1 MQLFFL
7 SLSRVRLLGRFG
19 STFTAN
25 HLCQRYW
32 VTEKYILE
40 YQISSNFVGII
51 FEPVI
56 STLVMFIFL
65 YSFELVKKK
74 PLSEERKKEMSV
86 SKFRI
91 FFGQYVSFLSIFMF
105 PLKFIF
111 FMSDQIWIWWEMKL
125 SFEFFFIC
133 SGLVTPFAMILFNEK
148 KHRIMKKEN
157 EYVQKEDIEIN

>member
-1 MQLFFL
+1 MELFFL

-25 HLCQRYW
+25 HLCQMYW
-32 VTEKYILE
+32 VTEKYISE
-40 YQISSNFVGII
+40 YQISSNFVGTI

-56 STLVMFIFL
+56 CELVMCIFF
-65 YSFELVKKK
+65 YKFELIKMKS
-74 PLSEERKKEMSV
+74 LSEERKKEMSL

-111 FMSDQIWIWWEMKL
+111 FMSDQIWIWWEMEL
-125 SFEFFFIC
+125 SFEFFFHMLWAGNSLC
-133 SGLVTPFAMILFNEK
+133 DDFTQ
-148 KHRIMKKEN
+148 RKET
-157 EYVQKEDIEIN
+157 